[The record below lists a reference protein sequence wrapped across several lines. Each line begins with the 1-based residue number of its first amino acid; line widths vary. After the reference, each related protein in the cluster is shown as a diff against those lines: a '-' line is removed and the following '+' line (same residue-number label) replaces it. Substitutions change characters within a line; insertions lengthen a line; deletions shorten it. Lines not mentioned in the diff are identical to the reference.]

1 MRERVVGA
9 EHTVLYSEAGR
20 NCVTGRKGEYSET
33 DIQGNSVTQ
42 SAIAIRPVKKR
53 NNFLSTVRVW
63 AILYE
68 GFLYIYPDHKAEK
81 PEVLL
86 TYKISYF

>member
-1 MRERVVGA
+1 MGA

-42 SAIAIRPVKKR
+42 SAINPSSKEKEQYSERFQHPLHIV
-53 NNFLSTVRVW
+53 LVISS
-63 AILYE
+63 
-68 GFLYIYPDHKAEK
+68 DHHLRCSGLK
-81 PEVLL
+81 
-86 TYKISYF
+86 KISARSQLF